1 MALSRPFVLTAALLA
16 IGSAPVV
23 AQMSVGLT
31 GKPQAALSEPF
42 SLVGGVRELPGNKAI
57 VLDSKDDRLV
67 LADFAA
73 GSVKDIGRKGGG
85 PGEFQRPQ
93 SLLAAPGT
101 STWVPDAML
110 DKVHVIGPD
119 GKISPTG
126 LVAPQAN
133 GGQIRMLPRGIDRT
147 GRLYIQ
153 SMPTLGAGGQIS
165 DSLWV
170 LRWTPSSNRVDT
182 LTKVS
187 SGMKITASSSGN
199 RQSMIIR
206 SKPFASDDIWA
217 VLPDGQLAMVH
228 AAPYRVDIID
238 GKQVHTGTAISYTP
252 IKVTAEDRDAFRK
265 AVTAGRPV
273 VRTFTSGGGGGG
285 GGAAPSTSVN
295 SPAMTVPDEEF
306 PATKPPFVGSGSVRV
321 SPEGEIWV
329 LRSRAANDKVP
340 TYDIFDS
347 AGRLTGKATLNPN
360 SIVVGFGEGT
370 VYVARTD
377 PDDDLVYVERYA
389 RPSASDTRAKPLGG
403 GQ

>member
-1 MALSRPFVLTAALLA
+1 M
-16 IGSAPVV
+16 
-23 AQMSVGLT
+23 
-31 GKPQAALSEPF
+31 
-42 SLVGGVRELPGNKAI
+42 
-57 VLDSKDDRLV
+57 

-101 STWVPDAML
+101 ATWVPDAML

-133 GGQIRMLPRGIDRT
+133 GAPIRMLPRGIDRT

-187 SGMKITASSSGN
+187 SGMKITASNSGN
-199 RQSMIIR
+199 RQTMMIR

-217 VLPDGQLAMVH
+217 VLPDGQLAMVR

-238 GKQVHTGTAISYTP
+238 GKQVHAGTAVSYTP
-252 IKVTAEDRDAFRK
+252 IKVTSEDRDALRK
-265 AVTAGRPV
+265 AMTSGRPI
-273 VRTFTSGGGGGG
+273 VRTFTSGGGGGS
-285 GGAAPSTSVN
+285 APAPSVN
-295 SPAMTVPDEEF
+295 SNTPGIPDEDF
-306 PATKPPFVGSGSVRV
+306 PATKPPFVGPGSVKV

-329 LRSRAANDKVP
+329 LRSRAAGDQVP

-370 VYVARTD
+370 VYIARTD
-377 PDDDLVYVERYA
+377 PEDDLVYVERYS
-389 RPSASDTRAKPLGG
+389 RPSVASDTRAKPLGG
-403 GQ
+403 GKQ

>member
-1 MALSRPFVLTAALLA
+1 MALSRRFVVVPLLLA
-16 IGSAPVV
+16 VGALPVT
-23 AQMSVGLT
+23 AQRAVMIT
-31 GKPQAALSEPF
+31 GKPQASLKEPF
-42 SLVGGVRELPGNKAI
+42 SRVGGVRELPGNKAI
-57 VLDSKDDRLV
+57 ILDVQEDRLV
-67 LADFAA
+67 FADFAA

-93 SLLAAPGT
+93 ILLAAPGT
-101 STWVPDAML
+101 ATWVPDAML
-110 DKVHVIGPD
+110 DKVHVISPD

-133 GGQIRMLPRGIDRT
+133 GAPIRMQPRGIDRT

-153 SMPTLGAGGQIS
+153 SMPTLGTGGLIS

-170 LRWTPSSNRVDT
+170 LRWTPSTNRIDT
-182 LTKVS
+182 LAKVP
-187 SGMKITASSSGN
+187 SGMKITASSSG
-199 RQSMIIR
+199 RGQTMRIG

-217 VLPDGQLAMVH
+217 VLPDGQLAMVR
-228 AAPYRVDIID
+228 AVPYRVDIID
-238 GKQVHTGTAISYTP
+238 GKQVHAGTAVSYSP
-252 IKVTAEDRDAFRK
+252 IKVTSEDRDAFRK
-265 AVTAGRPV
+265 AMSSGRPIT
-273 VRTFTSGGGGGG
+273 RTFTSGGGGGG
-285 GGAAPSTSVN
+285 GSAPTPSVN
-295 SPAMTVPDEEF
+295 TNMPGVPDEDF
-306 PATKPPFVGSGSVRV
+306 PATKPPFVGSGSVKV

-329 LRSRAANDKVP
+329 LRSRAASDQVP

-389 RPSASDTRAKPLGG
+389 RPAAPGG
-403 GQ
+403 GKR